1 MRSGTIKLILFFTLV
16 LVAIVTCID
25 PIYPDQLVLQ
35 QLGTLVIMLPL
46 LLDLKRDRI
55 SLFAFICFSL
65 FVLIHLV
72 GARWIYSCV
81 PYEDWLHNV
90 FGIDLHTGVGTG
102 RNQYDR
108 FVHLSF
114 GILLFPYLFESIEKR
129 IRRITLSVLFA
140 WSVIQAISLFY
151 ESFEWMLTTI
161 VSSEAA
167 TNYNGQQ
174 GDQWDAQ
181 KDMTLAMLGSSA
193 MALIYFIRG
202 KLAGVGRNAAQEL
215 K

>member
-46 LLDLKRDRI
+46 LLDLKRNRI
-55 SLFAFICFSL
+55 SLFAFTCFAL

-81 PYEDWLHNV
+81 PYEDWLHHV
-90 FGIDLHTGVGTG
+90 FGIDLHTGADVS

-114 GILLFPYLFESIEKR
+114 GILLFPYLLESIEKR
-129 IRRITLSVLFA
+129 ISRIALSVLFA
-140 WSVIQAISLFY
+140 WSLLQAISLFY

-161 VSSEAA
+161 VSSEAS

-174 GDQWDAQ
+174 GDPWDAQ

-193 MALIYFIRG
+193 MALIYLIKG
-202 KLAGVGRNAAQEL
+202 KLSGIGRKAARE
-215 K
+215 